1 MSSVDS
7 LRRENIIISVL
18 VHIDSESEIPDI
30 SEEEFLKCA
39 FRLTKVLNKLE
50 KESGE
55 HFMMS
60 MFIAASKRAGHTIGP
75 LDHRLVQKLVK
86 NGFVVKN
93 LKKVLKYEKTP
104 ATEEFMGYQ
113 NNNFKLNENN

>member
-1 MSSVDS
+1 MSSVNS

-18 VHIDSESEIPDI
+18 VHIDSESKIPDI
-30 SEEEFLKCA
+30 SEEEFAKCA

-55 HFMMS
+55 HFMVS

-75 LDHRLVQKLVK
+75 LDYRLVQKLVK
-86 NGFVVKN
+86 NGCVLKN
-93 LKKVLKYEKTP
+93 TKKVLKYKKTP
-104 ATEEFMGYQ
+104 AAEEFMGFSA
-113 NNNFKLNENN
+113 NDDK